1 METITFCCKLTFC
14 KWGEAGIVIR
24 SIILL
29 IMACGQGRPISDY
42 IDEFCNLKVMY
53 SILFSTFLQTI
64 PRPLCRKQLQP
75 SNTVYLPHCRVHPL
89 NVLILLTKKKH
100 ML

>member
-1 METITFCCKLTFC
+1 MEMITFCCKLTFC
-14 KWGEAGIVIR
+14 KWGEAGTVIR

-53 SILFSTFLQTI
+53 SILFSTFLQLSLG
-64 PRPLCRKQLQP
+64 PYAASS
-75 SNTVYLPHCRVHPL
+75 SNR
-89 NVLILLTKKKH
+89 LILFIFPIAMYIH
-100 ML
+100 